1 MSLVER
7 FKNKDRRALSRII
20 SYIENREDGYQEA
33 LAHLYPD
40 SGHAYKIG
48 LTGPPG
54 AGKSTLVD
62 RITADILKDDKTVGI
77 IAVDPS
83 SPFTGGA
90 FLGDRIRMQRL
101 VGNESVFIRSMAT
114 RGSSGGLAQ
123 ATKDVSMIYDAFGFD
138 YVLIETVGV
147 GQVELDIVDAA
158 DSVVVVIVPESGDII
173 QAMKAGLMEIA
184 NVFCLNK
191 ADREGADRVL
201 SELNHLL
208 YIQRSKSDWDF
219 PVIPTSAINNEG
231 IDQLDKAIMQHKDY
245 LIKTGLFKINR
256 KQQIK
261 KDIIS
266 YVRMMLTGN
275 IEEKLKNADSF
286 DMLLEDIYNR
296 ETDPINTA
304 LNIYKKHY
312 SKE

>member
-1 MSLVER
+1 MSLIER

-20 SYIENREDGYQEA
+20 SYVENREDDYQEA
-33 LAHLYPD
+33 LARLYPD

-62 RITADILKDDKTVGI
+62 RITEDILKDGKTVGI

-123 ATKDVSMIYDAFGFD
+123 ATKDVSMVYDAFGFD

-158 DSVVVVIVPESGDII
+158 DSVVVVIVPESGDVI

-191 ADREGADRVL
+191 ADREGSDRML

-208 YIQRSKSDWDF
+208 HIQRSKSEWTF

-231 IDQLDKAIMQHKDY
+231 IDLLDKAIMQHKDY
-245 LIKTGLFKINR
+245 LMKTGLFKKNR
-256 KQQIK
+256 KEQIK

-275 IEEKLKNADSF
+275 IEEKLKNAEAF
-286 DMLLEDIYNR
+286 DTLLEDIYNR

-304 LNIYKKHY
+304 INIYKKHY
-312 SKE
+312 STE

>member
-1 MSLVER
+1 MSMIER

-20 SYIENREDGYQEA
+20 SYVENREDGYQEA
-33 LAHLYPD
+33 LARLYPD
-40 SGHAYKIG
+40 SGKAYKIG

-62 RITADILKDDKTVGI
+62 RITEDILKDGKTVGI

-158 DSVVVVIVPESGDII
+158 DSVVVVIVPESGDVI

-191 ADREGADRVL
+191 ADREGSDRML
-201 SELNHLL
+201 SELNNLL
-208 YIQRSKSDWDF
+208 HIQRSKSEWSF
-219 PVIPTSAINNEG
+219 PVIPTSAVNNQG
-231 IDQLDKAIMQHKDY
+231 IDLLDKAIMQHKDY
-245 LIKTGLFKINR
+245 LMKTGLFKKNR
-256 KQQIK
+256 KEQIK

-275 IEEKLKNADSF
+275 IEDKLINAGSF

-296 ETDPINTA
+296 QTDPINTA
-304 LNIYKKHY
+304 ISIYKKHY
-312 SKE
+312 SKD

>member
-1 MSLVER
+1 MIER

-20 SYIENREDGYQEA
+20 SYVENREDGYQEA
-33 LAHLYPD
+33 LARLYPD
-40 SGHAYKIG
+40 SGKAYKIG

-62 RITADILKDDKTVGI
+62 RITEDILKDGKTVGI

-158 DSVVVVIVPESGDII
+158 DSVVVVIVPESGDVI

-191 ADREGADRVL
+191 ADREGSDRML
-201 SELNHLL
+201 SELNNLL
-208 YIQRSKSDWDF
+208 HIQRSKSEWSF
-219 PVIPTSAINNEG
+219 PVIPTSAVNNQG
-231 IDQLDKAIMQHKDY
+231 IDLLDKAIMQHKDY
-245 LIKTGLFKINR
+245 LMKTGLFKKNR
-256 KQQIK
+256 KEQIK

-275 IEEKLKNADSF
+275 IEDKLINAGSF

-296 ETDPINTA
+296 QTDPINTA
-304 LNIYKKHY
+304 ISIYKKHY
-312 SKE
+312 SKD